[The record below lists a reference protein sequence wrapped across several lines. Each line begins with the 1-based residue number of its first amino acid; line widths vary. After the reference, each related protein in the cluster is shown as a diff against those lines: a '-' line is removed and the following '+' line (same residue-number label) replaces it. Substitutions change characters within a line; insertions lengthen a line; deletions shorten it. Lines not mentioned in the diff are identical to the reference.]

1 MILEAFAK
9 YLQTADPQIPA
20 STMLSRW
27 LWERLSSP
35 PETLTDR
42 VLRSEVE
49 LKPKRKGERFDE
61 HPSQTMSA
69 GPGSDWTFCATSA
82 SGKRLLRSLYEYAS
96 SYEQQKWSRWVHK
109 VKATDFNRL
118 HNED

>member
-20 STMLSRW
+20 ATILSRW
-27 LWERLSSP
+27 LWERLSTP
-35 PETLTDR
+35 PETLADR

-49 LKPKRKGERFDE
+49 LKPKRKVERIDD
-61 HPSQTMSA
+61 HPSQSLTP
-69 GPGSDWTFCATSA
+69 PGGGDRIFCGSSA
-82 SGKRLLRSLYEYAS
+82 SGRRLLRSLYEYAS

-118 HNED
+118 RNEE